1 MLPDVVLIEIFE
13 FYVNEAEW
21 IDAWH
26 TLVHVCRKWRIIA
39 FGSPRRLNLQL
50 YCSPTTPVKKTLAVW
65 PPLPIV
71 IRQYGHPMCGMH
83 NVIAALKHNYHVCEI
98 ELWRI
103 PSSLLEQVLA
113 SMQMPFP
120 ALTNLRLGTKD
131 ETAPVVPDWFLGGSA
146 PRLRHLTLRSI
157 HILELPKL
165 LLSATDLV
173 DLSLRDIPHSGYIPP
188 ETIVACLSTLT
199 RLKTLIVEFKSPQSR
214 PDPEHRRPP
223 PVTLTIL
230 PALRDFKFKGVSEYL
245 EDLVARIDAP
255 LLHSLAITL
264 FHQLIFETPHLSQFF
279 SRTLKSKAL
288 NDARIVFEERAVQ
301 VSLPLT
307 SGMSPDETLSLG
319 ISCRE
324 SEWQLSSLAQ
334 VFTLTSPLFSSVERL
349 YISEDRYWPPHWQ
362 DDTEGAQWLELLQP
376 FAAVKNLFLS
386 KEVALRIAP
395 ALRRLVWNGVTEM
408 LPTLQCLFL
417 EGLQPSDPVQETI
430 RPFVAARRFIGH
442 FIPVSHWDG
451 EKNKW

>member
-1 MLPDVVLIEIFE
+1 MLPDVALMEIFE

-26 TLVHVCRKWRIIA
+26 TLVHVCRKWRSIT

-146 PRLRHLTLRSI
+146 PRLRHLSLRSI
-157 HILELPKL
+157 HIPELPKL
-165 LLSATDLV
+165 LLSATNLV

-188 ETIVACLSTLT
+188 ETMVACLSTLT

-223 PVTLTIL
+223 PLIPTVL
-230 PALRDFKFKGVSEYL
+230 PALTYFKFKGVSEYL
-245 EDLVARIDAP
+245 EDFVARIDVP
-255 LLHSLAITL
+255 LLHTLAITL
-264 FHQLIFETPHLSQFF
+264 FHQLIFETPHISQFF
-279 SRTLKSKAL
+279 SRTVKSEAL
-288 NDARIVFEERAVQ
+288 DDARIVFEERAVH

-307 SGMSPDETLSLG
+307 SGISPDSTLSLG

-334 VFTLTSPLFSSVERL
+334 VCTLSSLPFSSVEQL

-362 DDTEGAQWLELLQP
+362 DDAESVQWLELLQP
-376 FAAVKNLFLS
+376 FVTVKNLYLS
-386 KEVALRIAP
+386 KDVALRIAP
-395 ALRRLVWNGVTEM
+395 ALRRLVGDRVTET
-408 LPTLQCLFL
+408 LPTLQRLFL
-417 EGLQPSDPVQETI
+417 EGLLPSDPVQEAI
-430 RPFVAARRFIGH
+430 RPFVAARRLIGH
-442 FIPVSHWDG
+442 SIAVSHWDR
-451 EKNKW
+451 E

>member
-1 MLPDVVLIEIFE
+1 MLPDVALIEIFE

-26 TLVHVCRKWRIIA
+26 TLVHVCRKWRTIA

-50 YCSPTTPVKKTLAVW
+50 YCSPTTPVRRTLAVW

-71 IRQYGHPMCGMH
+71 IRQYGHPMCGMR

-146 PRLRHLTLRSI
+146 PRLRHLSLRSI
-157 HILELPKL
+157 HIPELPKL

-188 ETIVACLSTLT
+188 ETMVACLSTLT
-199 RLKTLIVEFKSPQSR
+199 RLKTLVVEFKSPQSR

-223 PVTLTIL
+223 PLTLIIL
-230 PALRDFKFKGVSEYL
+230 PALTDFKFKGVSEYL

-264 FHQLIFETPHLSQFF
+264 FHQLILETPHLSQFF
-279 SRTLKSKAL
+279 RRTLKSKVL
-288 NDARIVFEERAVQ
+288 NDARIVFEDRAVQ

-334 VFTLTSPLFSSVERL
+334 FFTLSSPLFSSVEHL
-349 YISEDRYWPPHWQ
+349 YISEDRYWPPRWQ

-376 FAAVKNLFLS
+376 FAAVKNLYLS

-395 ALRRLVWNGVTEM
+395 ALRRLVGNRVTEM
-408 LPTLQCLFL
+408 LPTLQHLFL
-417 EGLQPSDPVQETI
+417 EGLQPSDPIQETI
-430 RPFVAARRFIGH
+430 GPFVAARRLIGH
-442 FIPVSHWDG
+442 SIATSHWDG
-451 EKNKW
+451 E